1 MSWLKDLLHRR
12 QRLVVVVSLGFVLG
26 ALAGGGLSWAEGI
39 QWRDAAAAPI
49 QVDPGNL
56 PGGPSFHIRQTTA
69 LALLQTL
76 PVKGRAPKNVYKR
89 DQFGLAWTDVDRNG
103 CDTRNDILRRDLI
116 EVALGRNSL
125 CLVSNGVLQDPYTG
139 KRIEFHRGADSSS
152 AVQIDHI
159 VALGDAWQKG
169 AQGLSPQRR
178 LALANDPLNLLAVD
192 GPENVKKS
200 DGDAATWLP
209 PNTGFR
215 CEYVARQVSV
225 KAAYELWIT
234 DAEKQS
240 MERVLASCPWQAS
253 QSSAL

>member
-1 MSWLKDLLHRR
+1 M
-12 QRLVVVVSLGFVLG
+12 
-26 ALAGGGLSWAEGI
+26 
-39 QWRDAAAAPI
+39 
-49 QVDPGNL
+49 
-56 PGGPSFHIRQTTA
+56 
-69 LALLQTL
+69 
-76 PVKGRAPKNVYKR
+76 
-89 DQFGLAWTDVDRNG
+89 
-103 CDTRNDILRRDLI
+103 
-116 EVALGRNSL
+116 

-209 PNTGFR
+209 PNTSFR